1 MEIMRAQ
8 IQATAGKRE
17 QTGCFDVDYATILIL

>member
-8 IQATAGKRE
+8 IQATTGKR
-17 QTGCFDVDYATILIL
+17 QQARCGDMDYAIPIL